1 MLTRLRL
8 PRALVAIALLLAM
21 FAAAPVARALTLTEG
36 HIDAFY
42 VTSDLTLALKD
53 DAGLHAPEDV
63 TLAIPAS
70 AYREETAAILGEGA
84 YFLPQAQDPA
94 LIWPGWD
101 TTESGTALSI
111 QFLDVQGPGSVYL
124 FSQGTF
130 GGTAPLLDGDSLEL
144 TSGSAIPQD
153 HPGHVHANWAF
164 TAPGTYTMTVKAVAP
179 DGRETNTATYRWVV
193 GNADNADNAEEE
205 EVAPAA
211 TATTVSPASSAPTPT
226 SAPAEQRTL
235 ADTGISVMGLAIAFL
250 GLGLVVFG
258 AGIVAA
264 RRA

>member
-21 FAAAPVARALTLTEG
+21 FAAAAPVARALTLTEG

-84 YFLPQAQDPA
+84 YFLPQAQDPD

-101 TTESGTALSI
+101 TTESGTPLSI

-193 GNADNADNAEEE
+193 GDVEEAEEE
-205 EVAPAA
+205 TA
-211 TATTVSPASSAPTPT
+211 TATTASAAPASSAPTPT
-226 SAPAEQRTL
+226 SAPAEQRAL

-250 GLGLVVFG
+250 GFGLVVFG

>member
-21 FAAAPVARALTLTEG
+21 FAAAAPVARALTLTEG

-70 AYREETAAILGEGA
+70 AYQEETAAILGEGA
-84 YFLPQAQDPA
+84 YFLPQAQDPD

-101 TTESGTALSI
+101 TTESGTPLSI

-193 GNADNADNAEEE
+193 GNAEEAEEE
-205 EVAPAA
+205 TA
-211 TATTVSPASSAPTPT
+211 TATTASAAPAAPVPTST
-226 SAPAEQRTL
+226 SAPAEQRAL

-250 GLGLVVFG
+250 GLGLIVFG

>member
-84 YFLPQAQDPA
+84 YFLPQAQDPD

-101 TTESGTALSI
+101 TTESGTPLSI

-193 GNADNADNAEEE
+193 GDVEEAEEE
-205 EVAPAA
+205 TA
-211 TATTVSPASSAPTPT
+211 TATTTSAAPAAPVPTST

>member
-8 PRALVAIALLLAM
+8 PRALAAIALLLIM
-21 FAAAPVARALTLTEG
+21 FAAGAPAARALTLTEG

-84 YFLPQAQDPA
+84 YFLPQAQDPD

-101 TTESGTALSI
+101 TTESGTPLSI

-193 GNADNADNAEEE
+193 GDVEEAEEE
-205 EVAPAA
+205 TA
-211 TATTVSPASSAPTPT
+211 TATTASAAPASSAPTPT
-226 SAPAEQRTL
+226 SAPAEQRAL

-250 GLGLVVFG
+250 GLGLIVFG

>member
-8 PRALVAIALLLAM
+8 PRALAAIALLLAM
-21 FAAAPVARALTLTEG
+21 FAASAPAARALTLTEG

-42 VTSDLTLALKD
+42 VTSDLTLVLKD

-84 YFLPQAQDPA
+84 YFLPQAQDPD

-101 TTESGTALSI
+101 TTESGTPLSI

-193 GNADNADNAEEE
+193 GDVEEAEEE
-205 EVAPAA
+205 TA
-211 TATTVSPASSAPTPT
+211 TATTASAAPASSAPTPT
-226 SAPAEQRTL
+226 SAPAEQRAL

-250 GLGLVVFG
+250 GLGLIVFG

>member
-8 PRALVAIALLLAM
+8 PRALAAIALLLAM
-21 FAAAPVARALTLTEG
+21 FATSAPAARALTLTEG

-101 TTESGTALSI
+101 TTESGTPLSI

-193 GNADNADNAEEE
+193 GNADNAEEE
-205 EVAPAA
+205 TA
-211 TATTVSPASSAPTPT
+211 TATTASAAPAAPVPTPT

-235 ADTGISVMGLAIAFL
+235 ADTGISVMGLAIALL

>member
-8 PRALVAIALLLAM
+8 PRALAAIALLLAM
-21 FAAAPVARALTLTEG
+21 FAASAPAARALTLTEG

-84 YFLPQAQDPA
+84 YFLPQAQDPD

-101 TTESGTALSI
+101 TTESGTPLSI

-193 GNADNADNAEEE
+193 GDVEEAEEE
-205 EVAPAA
+205 TA
-211 TATTVSPASSAPTPT
+211 TATTASAAPAAPVPPPT
-226 SAPAEQRTL
+226 SAPAEQRAL

-250 GLGLVVFG
+250 GLGLIVFG

>member
-8 PRALVAIALLLAM
+8 PRALAAIALLLAM
-21 FAAAPVARALTLTEG
+21 FAASAPAARALTLTEG

-70 AYREETAAILGEGA
+70 AYREETATILGEGA
-84 YFLPQAQDPA
+84 YFLPQAQDPDP
-94 LIWPGWD
+94 IWPGWD
-101 TTESGTALSI
+101 TTESGTPLSI

-193 GNADNADNAEEE
+193 GNAEEAEEE
-205 EVAPAA
+205 TA
-211 TATTVSPASSAPTPT
+211 TATTASAAPAAPVPTST
-226 SAPAEQRTL
+226 SAPAEQRAL

>member
-8 PRALVAIALLLAM
+8 PRSLVAIALLLAM
-21 FAAAPVARALTLTEG
+21 FAAAPLARALTLTEG

-153 HPGHVHANWAF
+153 HPSHVHANWAF

-193 GNADNADNAEEE
+193 GDVEEAEEE
-205 EVAPAA
+205 TA
-211 TATTVSPASSAPTPT
+211 TATTTSAAPASSAPTPT
-226 SAPAEQRTL
+226 SAPAEQRAL

-250 GLGLVVFG
+250 GFGLVVFG

>member
-8 PRALVAIALLLAM
+8 PRALAAIALLLAM
-21 FAAAPVARALTLTEG
+21 FAASAPAARALTLTEG

-70 AYREETAAILGEGA
+70 AYREETATILGEGA
-84 YFLPQAQDPA
+84 YFLPQAQDPD

-101 TTESGTALSI
+101 TTESGTPLSI

-193 GNADNADNAEEE
+193 GNAEEAEEE
-205 EVAPAA
+205 TA
-211 TATTVSPASSAPTPT
+211 TATTASAAPAAPVPTST
-226 SAPAEQRTL
+226 SAPAEQRAL

>member
-21 FAAAPVARALTLTEG
+21 FATSAPAARALTLTEG

-84 YFLPQAQDPA
+84 YFLPQAQDPD

-101 TTESGTALSI
+101 TTESGTPLSI

-193 GNADNADNAEEE
+193 GNAEEAEEE
-205 EVAPAA
+205 TA
-211 TATTVSPASSAPTPT
+211 TATTASAAPAAPVPTST
-226 SAPAEQRTL
+226 SAPAEQRAL

>member
-1 MLTRLRL
+1 M
-8 PRALVAIALLLAM
+8 
-21 FAAAPVARALTLTEG
+21 
-36 HIDAFY
+36 
-42 VTSDLTLALKD
+42 
-53 DAGLHAPEDV
+53 
-63 TLAIPAS
+63 
-70 AYREETAAILGEGA
+70 
-84 YFLPQAQDPA
+84 
-94 LIWPGWD
+94 
-101 TTESGTALSI
+101 
-111 QFLDVQGPGSVYL
+111 

-193 GNADNADNAEEE
+193 GNAEEAEEE
-205 EVAPAA
+205 TA
-211 TATTVSPASSAPTPT
+211 TATTASAAPAAPVPTST
-226 SAPAEQRTL
+226 SAPAEQRAL

-250 GLGLVVFG
+250 GLGLIVFG

>member
-8 PRALVAIALLLAM
+8 PRALAAIALLLAM
-21 FAAAPVARALTLTEG
+21 FAASAPAARALTLTEG

-84 YFLPQAQDPA
+84 YFLPQAQDPD

-101 TTESGTALSI
+101 TTESGTPLSI

-130 GGTAPLLDGDSLEL
+130 GGTASLLDGDSLEL

-193 GNADNADNAEEE
+193 GDVEEAEEE
-205 EVAPAA
+205 TA
-211 TATTVSPASSAPTPT
+211 TATTASAAPASSAPTPT
-226 SAPAEQRTL
+226 SAPADQRAL

-250 GLGLVVFG
+250 GFGLVVFG

>member
-8 PRALVAIALLLAM
+8 PRALAAIALLLVM
-21 FAAAPVARALTLTEG
+21 FAASAPAARALTLTEG

-70 AYREETAAILGEGA
+70 AYREETATILGEGA
-84 YFLPQAQDPA
+84 YFLPQAQDPD

-101 TTESGTALSI
+101 TTESGTPLSI

-193 GNADNADNAEEE
+193 GNAEEAEEE
-205 EVAPAA
+205 TA
-211 TATTVSPASSAPTPT
+211 TATTASAAPAAPVPTST
-226 SAPAEQRTL
+226 SAPAEQRAL

>member
-8 PRALVAIALLLAM
+8 PRALAAIALLLVM
-21 FAAAPVARALTLTEG
+21 FAASAPAARALTLTEG

-70 AYREETAAILGEGA
+70 AYREETATILGEGA
-84 YFLPQAQDPA
+84 YFLPQAQDPD

-101 TTESGTALSI
+101 TTESGTPLSI

-193 GNADNADNAEEE
+193 GDVEEAEEE
-205 EVAPAA
+205 TA
-211 TATTVSPASSAPTPT
+211 TATTASAAPAAPAPTST
-226 SAPAEQRTL
+226 SAPAEQRAL

>member
-8 PRALVAIALLLAM
+8 PRALAAIALLLAM
-21 FAAAPVARALTLTEG
+21 FATSAPAARALTLTEG

-42 VTSDLTLALKD
+42 VTSDLTLVLKD

-84 YFLPQAQDPA
+84 YFLPQAQDPD

-101 TTESGTALSI
+101 TTESGTPLSI

-144 TSGSAIPQD
+144 TSGSTIPQD

-193 GNADNADNAEEE
+193 GNAEETGE
-205 EVAPAA
+205 ETA
-211 TATTVSPASSAPTPT
+211 TATTASAAPAAPVLTPT
-226 SAPAEQRTL
+226 SAPAEQRAL

>member
-8 PRALVAIALLLAM
+8 PRALAAIALLLVM
-21 FAAAPVARALTLTEG
+21 FAASAPAARALTLTEG

-70 AYREETAAILGEGA
+70 AYREETATILGEGA
-84 YFLPQAQDPA
+84 YFLPQAQDPD

-101 TTESGTALSI
+101 TTESGTPLSI

-193 GNADNADNAEEE
+193 GNAEEAEEE
-205 EVAPAA
+205 TA
-211 TATTVSPASSAPTPT
+211 TATTASAAPAAPAPTST
-226 SAPAEQRTL
+226 SAPAEQRAL

-250 GLGLVVFG
+250 GLGLIVFG

>member
-8 PRALVAIALLLAM
+8 PRALAAIALLLAM
-21 FAAAPVARALTLTEG
+21 FAASAPAARALPLTEG

-42 VTSDLTLALKD
+42 VTSDLTLVLKD

-70 AYREETAAILGEGA
+70 AYREETAAILGAGA
-84 YFLPQAQDPA
+84 YFLPQAQDPD

-101 TTESGTALSI
+101 TTESGTPLSI
-111 QFLDVQGPGSVYL
+111 QFLDIQGPGSVYL

-193 GNADNADNAEEE
+193 GDVEEAEEE
-205 EVAPAA
+205 TA
-211 TATTVSPASSAPTPT
+211 TATTASAAPASSAPTPT
-226 SAPAEQRTL
+226 SAPAEQRAL

-250 GLGLVVFG
+250 GFGLVVFG

>member
-8 PRALVAIALLLAM
+8 PRALAAIALLLAM
-21 FAAAPVARALTLTEG
+21 FAASAPAARALTLTEG

-84 YFLPQAQDPA
+84 YFLPQAQDPD

-101 TTESGTALSI
+101 TTESGTPLSI

-193 GNADNADNAEEE
+193 GDVEEAEEE
-205 EVAPAA
+205 TA
-211 TATTVSPASSAPTPT
+211 TATTTSAAPASSAPTPT
-226 SAPAEQRTL
+226 SAPAEQRAL

-250 GLGLVVFG
+250 GLGLIVFG